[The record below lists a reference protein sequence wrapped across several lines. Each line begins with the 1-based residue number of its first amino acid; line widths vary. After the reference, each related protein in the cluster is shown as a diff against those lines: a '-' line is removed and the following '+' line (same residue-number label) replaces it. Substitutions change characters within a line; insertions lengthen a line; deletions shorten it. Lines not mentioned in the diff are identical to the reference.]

1 MKMPELAVGVDEF
14 TLVLRSSGRLDVM
27 DWLEELD
34 KIIEEFIK
42 LSHIEELYG
51 ELDVATKKIQ
61 AGYTNG
67 LTILDRP
74 WHFMVCW
81 HEDIPKMGVCIKFSA
96 HAWVVYR
103 QDYET
108 KYNTKMNVAVF
119 LQMVKSDI
127 YTMRLSR
134 IDLTADYKNY
144 PNPLAP
150 NTHLNPNTLYGQ
162 LIKGRYVIKNSKNK
176 QVIRT
181 LSALD
186 KDGTYETFYAGS
198 RKGKTD
204 GFLRCYDKRQEQ
216 IDTTGYRY
224 DEAIQCESW
233 VRFEAVYKGIYA
245 HQITEGLQQVST
257 EDELK
262 QLIAKYISDKYQ
274 FYDTAT
280 GDALQITE
288 DLAGMALGSK
298 VGELSCP
305 SSRDNTIRQS
315 VRYLKENSGLFAI
328 FYKVYDVWGF
338 DGEWEL
344 YLHLREEYRTKYRA
358 EAEKKPEMINWHKK
372 HHAELKKQKLKDN
385 FI

>member
-1 MKMPELAVGVDEF
+1 MPELAVGVDEF

-245 HQITEGLQQVST
+245 HQITE
-257 EDELK
+257 
-262 QLIAKYISDKYQ
+262 
-274 FYDTAT
+274 
-280 GDALQITE
+280 

-315 VRYLKENSGLFAI
+315 IRYLKENSGLFAI